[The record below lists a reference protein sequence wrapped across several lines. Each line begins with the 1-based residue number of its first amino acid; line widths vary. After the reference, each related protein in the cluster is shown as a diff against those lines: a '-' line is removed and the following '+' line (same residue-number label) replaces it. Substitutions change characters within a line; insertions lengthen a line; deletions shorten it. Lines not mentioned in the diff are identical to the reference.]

1 MRSVAA
7 GLALAWLLAV
17 IAIEL
22 GSYLPID
29 PEWTLLPTFALFG
42 TSFLIGSFGAFFMAS
57 ELVRIREWPAQ
68 LRVWLRWL
76 GVAWILYT
84 AVWFVALWMLPGVP
98 THCGTLG
105 SPACGHDYV
114 FNNHGTLTVTDRAGF
129 LTGVRLLVRV
139 FASPPIAALSLILV
153 AYKVTR
159 SREQSPTS
167 A

>member
-7 GLALAWLLAV
+7 GLALAWLLAG

-29 PEWTLLPTFALFG
+29 PEWTLLTTFALFG
-42 TSFLIGSFGAFFMAS
+42 TTFLVGSFGAFFMAS

-76 GVAWILYT
+76 AVAWILYT

-159 SREQSPTS
+159 SREQSATS